1 MTATAVEI
9 DVARRRAIE
18 ALRAGVPSRDAVA
31 VLGTGQTAIEDRV
44 DALLADAQDG
54 RPGGVLLGG
63 GFGAGK
69 SHLLEHLARLAL
81 DRGFAVS
88 RVVISKE
95 TPLHDPVK
103 VFQAAAA
110 SAVTVHGSG
119 PAIAEAAAEVDLDAR
134 GYAELRLW
142 ASSPAANLNE
152 RFAATLTLFA
162 RHRDRD
168 GEFADAI
175 ARFWSGDPIAAPELR
190 RRLRE
195 LGQSP
200 VVLPPVPARELGSQR
215 LRFAARLLA
224 AAGCA
229 GWLIL
234 FDEVELIGRY
244 SLQQRAKSYA
254 EVARWVRGE
263 HGASALPLAAV
274 LAMTDDFE
282 AAVITGKGDR
292 EQVGQRLRAK
302 ETPEA
307 ADLAGAAEQG
317 MRIIDRDMLLLTPAR
332 RRRARPG
339 IHPAE
344 AAARGR
350 LRMDAAGRC
359 RPGAARCHPD
369 ASVRP
374 SVDQRVG
381 SRSPRPGV
389 PAGDRDRRY
398 RVGLPRG
405 LSTRKCDGAGRG
417 RVGLIASRSDAMAS
431 RRFGARTRQPP
442 AAAVAQRPRPGPH
455 SFRRSR
461 PPSAGTTLPM
471 ARTCASQDL
480 IEQHRRQRFPLFD
493 VPG

>member
-1 MTATAVEI
+1 MTATAVEV
-9 DVARRRAIE
+9 DVTRRRAIE

-31 VLGTGQTAIEDRV
+31 VLGTGQSAIEDRV
-44 DALLADAQDG
+44 DALLTDAEGG
-54 RPGGVLLGG
+54 RPGGILLGG

-69 SHLLEHLARLAL
+69 SHLLEHLSRLAL

-134 GYAELRLW
+134 GYGELRLW
-142 ASSPAANLNE
+142 AGSPAANLNE

-175 ARFWSGDPIAAPELR
+175 IRFWSGDPIAVPELR

-224 AAGCA
+224 AAGRA

-302 ETPEA
+302 ETAEA
-307 ADLAGAAEQG
+307 AELAGAAEQG
-317 MRIIDRDMLLLTPAR
+317 MRIIDREMLLLTP
-332 RRRARPG
+332 P
-339 IHPAE
+339 
-344 AAARGR
+344 
-350 LRMDAAGRC
+350 DAAELDQAYTRLKQLHADAYGWTPPDVAGLERLGATRMRQYVRAWINEWDLVRLDPEY
-359 RPGAARCHPD
+359 RPQTEA
-369 ASVRP
+369 
-374 SVDQRVG
+374 VDVV
-381 SRSPRPGV
+381 S
-389 PAGDRDRRY
+389 DY
-398 RVGLPRG
+398 RED
-405 LSTRKCDGAGRG
+405 SAFESATE
-417 RVGLIASRSDAMAS
+417 SD
-431 RRFGARTRQPP
+431 
-442 AAAVAQRPRPGPH
+442 
-455 SFRRSR
+455 
-461 PPSAGTTLPM
+461 
-471 ARTCASQDL
+471 
-480 IEQHRRQRFPLFD
+480 E
-493 VPG
+493 